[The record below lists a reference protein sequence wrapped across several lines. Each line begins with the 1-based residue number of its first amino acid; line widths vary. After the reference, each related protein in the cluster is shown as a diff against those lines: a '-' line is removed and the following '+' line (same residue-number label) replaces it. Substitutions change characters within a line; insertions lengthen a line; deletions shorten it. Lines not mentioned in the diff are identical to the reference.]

1 MLPPTR
7 LVGSAAGRSLQA
19 AAGLGSA
26 AATSTLFHLSPGV
39 SGGFPSDYGQTFC
52 NIPGKAES
60 TISTSGC
67 NRPCTKEHEGV
78 HLDDIK
84 PCCNAANIEYLLA
97 PNPDVKDRV
106 KSRWGQWVN
115 LFRPIAECR
124 AYDVS
129 VPCFDKLLKEK
140 GCVRASLTPDERE
153 CCGEIQ
159 LNLKDD
165 MDGQQIY
172 KCNSTSRQMPRCPFE
187 TSSPRLM
194 AGDDSMVEQQPDVD
208 QQPAIQVGVTQQSA
222 DQQSDQAL
230 AHGRL
235 RSGRGKS

>member
-1 MLPPTR
+1 
-7 LVGSAAGRSLQA
+7 
-19 AAGLGSA
+19 
-26 AATSTLFHLSPGV
+26 LFHLSPGV